1 MANGALAQM
10 RVTPTENRSSKIV
23 CLVNDDPLVV
33 RSSGLLH
40 ASDGFTI
47 SQAKRAAMHIIGRG
61 AWFRKALLTGLVL
74 VNAALATSVLDQRPI
89 VSVVSAQRPNKSA
102 DLVLPGSTQA
112 MPETAVHART
122 NGYVRQ
128 WYVDIGAK
136 VEAGQLLAEIETPEL
151 DWELNQARA
160 RAAQPLA
167 NLDLALATLTRW
179 EELMEKKVVSPQEFE
194 EKKAATDARQAEFNV
209 AQANVRR
216 LEELQ
221 GFQKVVSPVAGIIT
235 ARHIDNGTPVS
246 SGSAGQ
252 SPELFRVANTDTFL
266 VYVTVPHT
274 YARAIVVGQNARV
287 SFREIPEEIFDARVV
302 RTADALD
309 PTSHTLLTEVQV
321 ANADGQLFPGMYA
334 EIKFAPLQNENSTL
348 PPLGAQPGVSN

>member
-1 MANGALAQM
+1 
-10 RVTPTENRSSKIV
+10 
-23 CLVNDDPLVV
+23 
-33 RSSGLLH
+33 
-40 ASDGFTI
+40 
-47 SQAKRAAMHIIGRG
+47 
-61 AWFRKALLTGLVL
+61 
-74 VNAALATSVLDQRPI
+74 
-89 VSVVSAQRPNKSA
+89 
-102 DLVLPGSTQA
+102 
-112 MPETAVHART
+112 
-122 NGYVRQ
+122 
-128 WYVDIGAK
+128 
-136 VEAGQLLAEIETPEL
+136 
-151 DWELNQARA
+151 
-160 RAAQPLA
+160 
-167 NLDLALATLTRW
+167 
-179 EELMEKKVVSPQEFE
+179 MEKKVVSPQEFE
-194 EKKAATDARQAEFNV
+194 EKKAATDARQAEFNI

-246 SGSAGQ
+246 SGNAGQ

-309 PTSHTLLTEVQV
+309 PASHTLLTEVQV
-321 ANADGQLFPGMYA
+321 TNADGQLFPGMYA